1 MYKGYRIFAIFLAA
15 MLLLGITAK
24 AAGGMA
30 ADDPVKKASVDSV
43 APENSVIDEVI
54 WVVGDEPILK
64 SDVEAMRLQG
74 EAEGVK
80 FRGNPDFS
88 IPEQLAVQ
96 KLFVHQA
103 QLDSIQVSESDVAA
117 RVDEQIN
124 RWIQLAGSKEKL
136 EEWRGQS
143 VAEMRSSLHD
153 DFKNTLLVQN
163 MRRELVK
170 DVKVTPSDVRRYFS
184 NMPKDSIP
192 MVPTEV
198 EVEIITRQPKISQ
211 SEINRVKDQLRDFT
225 RRVTSGE
232 TTFATLARLYS
243 EDPVS
248 ALQGGEMDYMSRGML
263 DPAFANVAFSLT
275 DPKKISKIVE
285 TEFGYHIIQLV
296 DKRGDKIKVRHILLR
311 PKVTQLEIDSACTR
325 LDSIAAD
332 IRKGKFSFEDAAT
345 YVSDDKDTRSNHGL
359 MAYTDV
365 ANQSLTSRFQMKDLP
380 TEIQRQVATMKVGE
394 ISKAFSMINNKG
406 KTVAA
411 IIKLKDKIPAHKATI
426 TEDYQV
432 MKNLVLEKEREKVIN
447 DWIVEK
453 IKHTYVSMKPR
464 YRQGQYEYQGWV
476 K

>member
-1 MYKGYRIFAIFLAA
+1 M
-15 MLLLGITAK
+15 
-24 AAGGMA
+24 
-30 ADDPVKKASVDSV
+30 
-43 APENSVIDEVI
+43 
-54 WVVGDEPILK
+54 
-64 SDVEAMRLQG
+64 
-74 EAEGVK
+74 K

-263 DPAFANVAFSLT
+263 DPAFANVAFNLT

-325 LDSIAAD
+325 LDSIAA
-332 IRKGKFSFEDAAT
+332 I
-345 YVSDDKDTRSNHGL
+345 L
-359 MAYTDV
+359 I
-365 ANQSLTSRFQMKDLP
+365 FQECL
-380 TEIQRQVATMKVGE
+380 
-394 ISKAFSMINNKG
+394 
-406 KTVAA
+406 
-411 IIKLKDKIPAHKATI
+411 
-426 TEDYQV
+426 
-432 MKNLVLEKEREKVIN
+432 
-447 DWIVEK
+447 
-453 IKHTYVSMKPR
+453 
-464 YRQGQYEYQGWV
+464 
-476 K
+476 

>member
-24 AAGGMA
+24 AAGGTA
-30 ADDPVKKASVDSV
+30 ADDPVKKAPVDSV

-192 MVPTEV
+192 MVPTEG
-198 EVEIITRQPKISQ
+198 
-211 SEINRVKDQLRDFT
+211 
-225 RRVTSGE
+225 RR
-232 TTFATLARLYS
+232 Y
-243 EDPVS
+243 
-248 ALQGGEMDYMSRGML
+248 
-263 DPAFANVAFSLT
+263 
-275 DPKKISKIVE
+275 
-285 TEFGYHIIQLV
+285 
-296 DKRGDKIKVRHILLR
+296 
-311 PKVTQLEIDSACTR
+311 PKVK
-325 LDSIAAD
+325 SI
-332 IRKGKFSFEDAAT
+332 G
-345 YVSDDKDTRSNHGL
+345 
-359 MAYTDV
+359 
-365 ANQSLTSRFQMKDLP
+365 
-380 TEIQRQVATMKVGE
+380 
-394 ISKAFSMINNKG
+394 
-406 KTVAA
+406 
-411 IIKLKDKIPAHKATI
+411 
-426 TEDYQV
+426 
-432 MKNLVLEKEREKVIN
+432 
-447 DWIVEK
+447 
-453 IKHTYVSMKPR
+453 
-464 YRQGQYEYQGWV
+464 
-476 K
+476 